1 MENKKKIINHFLEK
15 DFLISENLLNKIIST
30 NIDYESFD
38 KKENNIILNEDI
50 YSHFEDNNIN
60 GIDWKEFEKFKVL
73 DEKGKNKEIY
83 KKFLDMLE
91 QEEKEGIEKKIEDIE
106 KGETKR
112 VDELE
117 SNSNKYKKEEG
128 NVEIVFSYDEKS
140 KKRTVLDFVNY
151 FRSRFKQMEPMFKSR
166 LNNNPIIS
174 INKIKIKSQNDK
186 ISLIGIVSNISLT
199 KNGHIII
206 ELEDLT
212 GKIKILFTN
221 RSENNENYEKAK
233 EVVLDEMI
241 AIEGTIGQNN
251 EIIFGDNILFAEL
264 SLIKELKKSPKEEYV
279 VFIGDPHIGADMF
292 LAEEFENMIKW
303 LNGDLSDNK
312 KIKSSNDELINLNK
326 EEEEKIISKIK
337 YLIIT
342 GDIVDGVGIYPAQE
356 SDLFI
361 KDIKKQYDV
370 FAELLKK
377 VPSHI
382 KIIINAGN
390 HDAMRIA
397 EPQPIIY
404 KEYAEKLC
412 EMTNVIMISN
422 PGVVNIGKTTE
433 FEGFNCLLYHGY
445 SFTYYADVIE
455 DIRSKGGLTR
465 ADLIMQILLKKRH
478 LAPSHGSTLY
488 IPDSEKDNLVI
499 EQAPDFFVTGHIHR
513 LTSISNYKGI
523 SLLNCST
530 WMGETAFQEK
540 VGLKP
545 QIAKL
550 PVANLKT
557 REILIFD
564 FEKDK
569 EDVENE

>member
-15 DFLISENLLNKIIST
+15 DFLISENLLDKIISS

-38 KKENNIILNEDI
+38 KKEDNIILNEDI
-50 YSHFEDNNIN
+50 YSHFEDENIK
-60 GIDWKEFEKFKVL
+60 GIDWKEFEKFKVM

-83 KKFLDMLE
+83 KKFLNMIE
-91 QEEKEGIEKKIEDIE
+91 QDEKEGIEKKIEEIE
-106 KGETKR
+106 KGKVQTNEYSDDILIK
-112 VDELE
+112 DE
-117 SNSNKYKKEEG
+117 KEG
-128 NVEIVFSYDEKS
+128 NVEIIFSYDEKS
-140 KKRTVLDFVNY
+140 KKRSVLDFVNY

-186 ISLIGIVSNISLT
+186 ISLIGLVNNTSLT

-221 RSENNENYEKAK
+221 KAENNENYEKAK

-264 SLIKELKKSPKEEYV
+264 SLIKELKKSPKEEYA
-279 VFIGDPHIGADMF
+279 VFMGDPHIGADMF

-303 LNGDLSDNK
+303 INGDLDCYK
-312 KIKSSNDELINLNK
+312 KIRSSNDESISLDK
-326 EEEEKIISKIK
+326 EEEKRIISKIK
-337 YLIIT
+337 YMIIT
-342 GDIVDGVGIYPAQE
+342 GDVVDGVGIYPAQE

-377 VPSHI
+377 IPSHI
-382 KIIINAGN
+382 QIIINAGN

-412 EMTNVIMISN
+412 EMPNVIMVSN
-422 PGVVNIGKTTE
+422 PGVINIGKTEE

-513 LTSISNYKGI
+513 LTSIPNYKGI

-557 REILIFD
+557 REILIVD
-564 FEKDK
+564 FEKEK
-569 EDVENE
+569 EDVKNE